1 MTQVQL
7 AEKVG
12 VSKGTVA
19 MWEVNKQETSFE
31 MLIKLSKLFDVSI
44 DFLIR
49 GYELRRIFYMNEAIR
64 ELNAMKA
71 RIPQQTYRTIIGQ
84 MRAGDL
90 GGATVGINRLKKKL
104 AKEDAANENCSRK

>member
-1 MTQVQL
+1 MY
-7 AEKVG
+7 K
-12 VSKGTVA
+12 
-19 MWEVNKQETSFE
+19 
-31 MLIKLSKLFDVSI
+31 
-44 DFLIR
+44 
-49 GYELRRIFYMNEAIR
+49 

-71 RIPQQTYRTIIGQ
+71 RIPQQTYRTLIGQ

>member
-1 MTQVQL
+1 
-7 AEKVG
+7 
-12 VSKGTVA
+12 
-19 MWEVNKQETSFE
+19 
-31 MLIKLSKLFDVSI
+31 
-44 DFLIR
+44 
-49 GYELRRIFYMNEAIR
+49 MNEAIR

-90 GGATVGINRLKKKL
+90 CGATVGINRLKKKL